1 MKTMTLSRWL
11 GVAFVAFALPKLASV
26 TIAVDNFER
35 WGLGD
40 SGRYGVGA
48 IEVLLG
54 IGMWV
59 PRARVWATLALLC
72 VMGGASLAHL
82 VAREYAM
89 LLAPLLFGGLLLRAL
104 YVEGNLRFEDGRVE

>member
-11 GVAFVAFALPKLASV
+11 GVAFVVFALPKLASL

-40 SGRYGVGA
+40 PGRYAVGA
-48 IEVLLG
+48 VEVLLG

-72 VMGGASLAHL
+72 IMGGATVAHL
-82 VAREYAM
+82 VAREYVM
-89 LLAPLLFGGLLLRAL
+89 LAAPLLFGGLLVRAL
-104 YVEGNLRFEDGRVE
+104 HVEGNLRFDGGRVA